1 MIVRIDKDATIGISP
16 ILPTTKLTTNATI
29 DTNARLKPTLNTIV
43 STILNS
49 FFENKAHTKQY
60 SGTKMLKKSQEIQRN
75 GTIAESVGIRKTIKS
90 ANIVK
95 TTINENLVWFCFRG
109 KSVDY
114 FSILSSSFAFS
125 SI

>member
-16 ILPTTKLTTNATI
+16 IFPRTKFTISATI
-29 DTNARLKPTLNTIV
+29 DNNARLKPTLNTIV
-43 STILNS
+43 STALNS
-49 FFENKAHTKQY
+49 LFENKAQSRQY
-60 SGTKMLKKSQEIQRN
+60 PGTKMLKKSPEIQRN

-90 ANIVK
+90 TNIVK
-95 TTINENLVWFCFRG
+95 TTINENLVWFCVRG
-109 KSVDY
+109 KSINY